1 MKIKEVHP
9 LVALFAIVLLSLFVA
24 AILFGVLYSTGIFKN
39 QNWEFGGAAAGFIVT
54 LLLLRGWYN
63 EMMKGLKPAA
73 ELQSKIQELE
83 KQNKELQ
90 KKLRQATDELSGL
103 ESIDLARVV
112 ANLFARDVVRLA
124 NGDSKALQTN
134 FLDTRENLP
143 IYFRKQGENWREIL
157 LHEFESETILEA
169 KRVDG
174 LRNWKLPPPQTSIE
188 QVEEIASA

>member
-1 MKIKEVHP
+1 MKVKEVHP

>member
-103 ESIDLARVV
+103 ESTDLARVV

-124 NGDSKALQTN
+124 NGDPQALQTS
-134 FLDTRENLP
+134 FLDTKENLP
-143 IYFRKQGENWREIL
+143 IYFRKQGENWLEIL

-169 KRVDG
+169 RRVNG
-174 LRNWKLPPPQTSIE
+174 LKDWKLPPPTTGIE